1 MNRSFA
7 VCLVALAVASSAAQA
22 GTVYVPLPGLTQ
34 AGSAS
39 YEAEITI
46 ANTAGIAASANQVL
60 LAVDSDGTQ
69 RPFGPSVLQVPA
81 NRTSIVKPGAAFRGL
96 LELSGSPNLRYG
108 ARLAGKTSAGALGVA
123 LPVITSENVAT
134 AGGSRTLQGLPSSST
149 RSTHLMLANLA
160 KFSAQCTYSLV
171 RADGTALGAA
181 TTVNL
186 KPLSSVFRADVL
198 AGLVDAA
205 GLTDARA
212 SVSCTREFFTYA
224 LLTDSA
230 TGEVAVVEPS
240 GSGESALTVP
250 GAEPECPTGATCF
263 AAKGVV
269 HKPTPAAPVA
279 RLSFAAPAGVA
290 KRLKLTLDV
299 TIGPWYPQDTDG
311 KHLVYWF
318 VVNRNQEMPG
328 MLYFRGPDAYTALA
342 RHGIGLKH
350 PEKIKIVQPFQGVPG
365 RTYRVVND
373 YNMGGGDYTIT
384 ITDVLTGEVKA
395 TLKGVPNVTQMTL
408 KTGDRFLIDMG
419 FPEGVVADEVPSF
432 NWTYSDVRVEVYK

>member
-1 MNRSFA
+1 MNRSLV
-7 VCLVALAVASSAAQA
+7 VCLVAFALGSAAARA

-46 ANTAGIAASANQVL
+46 ANAAGTTASVNQVL

-69 RPFGPSVLQVPA
+69 RPFGPAALQVLG

-108 ARLAGKTSAGALGVA
+108 ARLAGKGAAGALGVA
-123 LPVITSENVAT
+123 LPVVTSENVKA
-134 AGGSRTLQGLPSSST
+134 AGGSLALQGLTSTST

-160 KFSAQCTYSLV
+160 KFAAQCTWSLV

-181 TTVNL
+181 TIVNL
-186 KPLSSVFRADVL
+186 KPLSSVFRSDVL

-212 SVSCTREFFTYA
+212 SVSCNREFFAYA

-250 GAEPECPTGATCF
+250 GAEPECPTGATCL

-269 HKPTPAAPVA
+269 HKPTPALPVG
-279 RLSFAAPAGVA
+279 RVSFAAPAGVA
-290 KRLKLTLDV
+290 TRLRLTLDV
-299 TIGPWYPQDTDG
+299 TVGPWFAADPDG
-311 KHLVYWF
+311 KHLIFWF
-318 VVNRNQEMPG
+318 VINKNQDMPG

-342 RHGIGLKH
+342 RHGIANKH
-350 PEKIKIVQPFQGVPG
+350 ADKIKIVKPFQATPG

-373 YNMGGGDYTIT
+373 YDMGGGKYTVT
-384 ITDVLTGEVKA
+384 ITDLLTGELKA
-395 TLKGVPNVTQMTL
+395 TLDGTPNATKVTL
-408 KTGDRFLIDMG
+408 KAGDRFLIDMG
-419 FPEGVVADEVPSF
+419 FPEGAIPDEVPTF
-432 NWTYSDVRVEVYK
+432 NWTYSDVRLEVYK